1 MKIKSEREQNRQP
14 ALSDHNLAEALSVRL
29 EAVQSHGASQV
40 LGLNAFPGEP
50 TSCSE
55 DDEQLNWLK
64 GVLHQV
70 EGMPGLFL
78 QDHLIE
84 GQSIKKLAQ
93 ALNCSRSSLRLHL
106 HEG

>member
-1 MKIKSEREQNRQP
+1 M
-14 ALSDHNLAEALSVRL
+14 
-29 EAVQSHGASQV
+29 QSHGASQV

-64 GVLHQV
+64 GVLQQV
-70 EGMPGLFL
+70 EGMPGMVL
-78 QDHLIE
+78 QGHLIE

-106 HEG
+106 HEGLELPGNGPHAMM